1 MSSIFG
7 IFNIGRLA
15 LFANQRALSVTS
27 QNIANVNTPGYTRQ
41 QAIFSSTTPMDSA
54 PGQLGTGVQI
64 TEVRRVFDKFI
75 QDQLTAQKSN
85 LGRFGVERGA
95 LGRVEA
101 VFNDSDGVG
110 LHQSLSEFFAAF
122 HDLANNPQ
130 GLPER
135 VSLMEQARTL
145 SANFAQMNDQ
155 LQQIRKDLNTEV
167 EGVLGEVNTLATQI
181 ADLNGQI
188 AQVTISGQNAND
200 LRDQRERLL
209 QDLAEKINFSSFEND
224 LGEVSILIG
233 GKLLV
238 ESTASF
244 TLRGVVNQDNA
255 GFADVGYD
263 PGTGTI
269 TDITSFIEN
278 GRLKG
283 LVDLR
288 DTILPGYI
296 NQLDQMAAVIVNEVN
311 QQHRAGY
318 GLDGSTGND
327 FFSPLA
333 PTVTGLSGNTGS
345 GTMAATVNDPSLLT
359 LDSYQLT
366 FAGANYTI
374 QNLRTG
380 SSATAAYV
388 DPTTVTF
395 EGIQIAM
402 SGAPANGDTFEISAH
417 QGMSGSIA
425 LSAIDPNE
433 IAASSTAAGVP
444 GDNSN
449 ALLLAQLQEKEVT
462 GLGEATFQSF
472 YSQYVGE
479 IGSRSRL
486 AQRSLLAEQVI
497 DQNLI
502 HQREEISGVSLDEET
517 ANLIKFQRA
526 FEASARLIS
535 VADELLQT
543 ILAIKR

>member
-41 QAIFSSTTPMDSA
+41 QAIFSSTSPMNSA

-75 QDQLTAQKSN
+75 QDQLTTQQSN

-145 SANFAQMNDQ
+145 SANFTQINDQ

-167 EGVLGEVNTLATQI
+167 EGVLGEVNTLAEQI

-209 QDLAEKINFSSFEND
+209 QDLAEKINFTSFEND

-296 NQLDQMAAVIVNEVN
+296 NQLDQMAAAIVNEVN

-333 PTVTGLSGNTGS
+333 PTVTELSGNTGS
-345 GTMAATVNDPSLLT
+345 GTIAATVNDPSLLT
-359 LDSYQLT
+359 LDAYQLT
-366 FAGANYTI
+366 FAGGNYTI

-388 DPTTVTF
+388 DPTTVAF

-417 QGMSGSIA
+417 QGMSSSIA

-433 IAASSTAAGVP
+433 IAASSAAAGVP

-462 GLGEATFQSF
+462 GLGDATFQSF

-479 IGSRSRL
+479 VGSRSRL

-497 DQNLI
+497 DQNLV

>member
-54 PGQLGTGVQI
+54 PGQLGTGVKI

-75 QDQLTAQKSN
+75 QDQLTAQQSN

-145 SANFAQMNDQ
+145 SANFIQMNDQ

-244 TLRGVVNQDNA
+244 TLRG
-255 GFADVGYD
+255 G
-263 PGTGTI
+263 
-269 TDITSFIEN
+269 
-278 GRLKG
+278 
-283 LVDLR
+283 
-288 DTILPGYI
+288 
-296 NQLDQMAAVIVNEVN
+296 
-311 QQHRAGY
+311 
-318 GLDGSTGND
+318 
-327 FFSPLA
+327 
-333 PTVTGLSGNTGS
+333 
-345 GTMAATVNDPSLLT
+345 
-359 LDSYQLT
+359 
-366 FAGANYTI
+366 
-374 QNLRTG
+374 
-380 SSATAAYV
+380 
-388 DPTTVTF
+388 
-395 EGIQIAM
+395 
-402 SGAPANGDTFEISAH
+402 
-417 QGMSGSIA
+417 
-425 LSAIDPNE
+425 
-433 IAASSTAAGVP
+433 
-444 GDNSN
+444 
-449 ALLLAQLQEKEVT
+449 
-462 GLGEATFQSF
+462 GEP
-472 YSQYVGE
+472 
-479 IGSRSRL
+479 R
-486 AQRSLLAEQVI
+486 
-497 DQNLI
+497 
-502 HQREEISGVSLDEET
+502 
-517 ANLIKFQRA
+517 
-526 FEASARLIS
+526 
-535 VADELLQT
+535 
-543 ILAIKR
+543 